1 VPAVSS
7 VGPVAAA
14 QRAVLQ
20 RFLEKNPD
28 ILVEPFAMPE
38 IQGLG
43 QDSTILMAIAAGVA
57 PEAIYVNFRQSS
69 TFVEKGFLAPL
80 EILRARIPERVWPV
94 VHRPPGGSGAGIVP
108 TRRATTR
115 GLPPLPRWL
124 ARRSRPRGRGGC
136 RIHLGPFTGGGW
148 PSAGQL
154 DPPSGRGTAGG
165 GVSRHCP
172 PGEAAR

>member
-1 VPAVSS
+1 MRSLGAGGCILFGLAALAFGAGSEEGAVRIVAQGVPAVSS

-80 EILRARIPERVWPV
+80 EIL
-94 VHRPPGGSGAGIVP
+94 
-108 TRRATTR
+108 
-115 GLPPLPRWL
+115 
-124 ARRSRPRGRGGC
+124 
-136 RIHLGPFTGGGW
+136 
-148 PSAGQL
+148 
-154 DPPSGRGTAGG
+154 
-165 GVSRHCP
+165 
-172 PGEAAR
+172 